1 MMDFQNFCRAA
12 GLIPRNIAPD
22 GCWHRCPTESH
33 PTSRNGAYKL
43 SVDGDFGLV
52 QDWAIHPE
60 PLIWK
65 PDASIQ
71 VAPIDRAAIERR
83 RAEERR
89 QIAMAI
95 RSARDYFDA
104 CRPLREG
111 HPYLARKQLDMSGC
125 FGLRTDGAGWLVA
138 PMQINGAFGSVQRI
152 SPDGEKLFWAGAP
165 TRGASYTIERRSA
178 SLTVLCEGLATGLAI
193 FAATQTARVVVAF
206 NAGNLVRVAETLP
219 RRGMAVVAAD
229 NDSATEERTGINPGV
244 KAAQEAAA
252 VLGCGIAVPT
262 GISGTDWLDY
272 RNEKIAE
279 RKEIV
284 RRGRGVSESSIKK
297 AVDAEISAAMLH
309 GAELLTEAGRAN
321 AE

>member
-1 MMDFQNFCRAA
+1 MDFSNFCHAA
-12 GLIPRNIAPD
+12 GLVPREIVRD
-22 GCWHRCPTESH
+22 GKWHRCATESH
-33 PTSRNGAYKL
+33 PGSKNGAYKL
-43 SVDGDFGLV
+43 TVDGDFGLA

-89 QIAMAI
+89 QISMAI

-111 HPYLARKQLDMSGC
+111 HPYLVRKQLDMAGC
-125 FGLRTDGAGWLVA
+125 FGLRTDDAGWLVV

-152 SPDGEKLFWAGAP
+152 SPDGEKLFWSGAP
-165 TRGASYTIERRSA
+165 TRGASYTIERRGA
-178 SLTVLCEGLATGLAI
+178 SLSVLCEGLATGLAI
-193 FAATQTARVVVAF
+193 FAAVPTARLVVAF
-206 NAGNLVRVAETLP
+206 NAGNLMRVAEALP
-219 RRGMAVVAAD
+219 RRGMVVVAAD
-229 NDSATEERTGINPGV
+229 NDLATEQRTDTNPGV

-262 GISGTDWLDY
+262 GIVGTDWLDY
-272 RNEKIAE
+272 RNEKIEE
-279 RKEIV
+279 RKQIV
-284 RRGRGVSESSIKK
+284 RRGRGVSESSIRK
-297 AVDAEISAAMLH
+297 AVDAEISAAMLR
-309 GAELLTEAGRAN
+309 GAALLRGDDHAR
-321 AE
+321 

>member
-1 MMDFQNFCRAA
+1 MDFSNFCRAA
-12 GLIPRNIAPD
+12 GLIPRDVEPD
-22 GCWHRCPTESH
+22 GRWHRCPTESH
-33 PTSRNGAYKL
+33 PSSRNGAHKL
-43 SVDGDFGLV
+43 SREGDIGFV

-71 VAPIDRAAIERR
+71 AAPIDRAAIERR

-89 QIAMAI
+89 QIAEAI

-104 CRPLREG
+104 CQPLREG
-111 HPYLARKQLDMSGC
+111 HPYLVRKQLDMMGC
-125 FGLRTDGAGWLVA
+125 FGLRTDDAGWLVA
-138 PMQINGAFGSVQRI
+138 PMQLNGGLVSLQRI
-152 SPDGEKLFWAGAP
+152 SPDGGKLFWSGAP

-193 FAATQTARVVVAF
+193 FAAVPIARVVVAF
-206 NAGNLVRVAETLP
+206 NAGNLPRVAEALP
-219 RRGMAVVAAD
+219 RRGMVVVAAD
-229 NDSATEERTGINPGV
+229 NDLATEAKMGVNPGV

-262 GISGTDWLDY
+262 GIAGTDWLDY

-279 RKEIV
+279 RKDVV
-284 RRGRGVSESSIKK
+284 RRGRGVSESSIRK
-297 AVDAEISAAMLH
+297 AVDAEISAAMLR
-309 GAELLTEAGRAN
+309 GAELLKEADRAN

>member
-1 MMDFQNFCRAA
+1 MDFSNFCRAA
-12 GLIPRNIAPD
+12 GLIPRDVEPD
-22 GCWHRCPTESH
+22 GRWHRCPTESH
-33 PTSRNGAYKL
+33 PGSRNGAYKL

-52 QDWAIHPE
+52 QDWAVHPE

-65 PDASIQ
+65 PGASIQ

-89 QIAMAI
+89 QIAEAI

-111 HPYLARKQLDMSGC
+111 HPYLVRKQLDMTGC
-125 FGLRTDGAGWLVA
+125 FGLRADDAGWLVV
-138 PMQINGAFGSVQRI
+138 PMQLNGGLVSLQRI
-152 SPDGEKLFWAGAP
+152 SPDGGKLFWSGAP
-165 TRGASYTIERRSA
+165 TKGASYTIDRRSA

-193 FAATQTARVVVAF
+193 FAAVPTARVVVAF

-219 RRGMAVVAAD
+219 RRGMGVVAAD
-229 NDSATEERTGINPGV
+229 NDLATETKTGINPGV
-244 KAAQEAAA
+244 KAGQEAAA
-252 VLGCGIAVPT
+252 AIGCGIAVPT
-262 GISGTDWLDY
+262 GITGTDWLDY

-284 RRGRGVSESSIKK
+284 RRGRGVSESSIRK
-297 AVDAEISAAMLH
+297 AVDAEISAAMLR
-309 GAELLTEAGRAN
+309 GAELLKEADRAN

>member
-1 MMDFQNFCRAA
+1 MDFSNFCRSA
-12 GLIPRNIAPD
+12 GLVPREIVRD
-22 GCWHRCPTESH
+22 GKWHRCATESH
-33 PTSRNGAYKL
+33 PGSKNGAYKL
-43 SVDGDFGLV
+43 TVDGDFGLV

-65 PDASIQ
+65 PDTSIP
-71 VAPIDRAAIERR
+71 VAPIDRAEIKRR

-111 HPYLARKQLDMSGC
+111 HPYLVRKHLDMAGC
-125 FGLRTDGAGWLVA
+125 FGLRTDAAGWLVV
-138 PMQINGAFGSVQRI
+138 PMQVNGALGSVQRI
-152 SPDGEKLFWAGAP
+152 SADGAKLFWSGAP
-165 TRGASYTIERRSA
+165 TKGARYTIERHRA
-178 SLTVLCEGLATGLAI
+178 SLTVLCEGLATGLAL
-193 FAATQTARVVVAF
+193 FAATPTARVVVAF

-229 NDSATEERTGINPGV
+229 NDLATEEKTGINPGV
-244 KAAQEAAA
+244 KAAQEAAV

-262 GISGTDWLDY
+262 GIYGTDWLDY
-272 RNEKIAE
+272 RNEKFEE
-279 RKEIV
+279 RKQVV
-284 RRGRGVSESSIKK
+284 RRGRVSESSMRR

-309 GAELLTEAGRAN
+309 GAELMRERNHA
-321 AE
+321 